1 MLTGKN
7 VVNSF
12 LYHVENTP
20 LDDGS
25 TLNTKYSGWVTEIR
39 QVTPVET
46 EDVVPSGAF
55 PRFIAGIP
63 NINSRS
69 MFGGNALTDFPIA
82 GIVLCAV
89 YDSTTKTVHPGRSTQ
104 QQLNVQYNLWNALV
118 ESNDGCFS
126 IRDWGNQ
133 VSGVPS
139 QVTGSNGETM
149 YGRIENVSITTI
161 PGTYN
166 LSWSCFLRT
175 LKQL

>member
-7 VVNSF
+7 ILNSF
-12 LYHVENTP
+12 IYHVESTT

-25 TLNTKYSGWVTEIR
+25 TLQSKYAGWTSEVR
-39 QVTPVET
+39 QVTPTET
-46 EDVVPSGAF
+46 EQVVPSDAF
-55 PRFIAGIP
+55 PRFVVGIP

-69 MFGGNALTDFPIA
+69 MYGNAITDLPLA

-89 YDSTTKTVHPGRSTQ
+89 YDSTTKTIHPGRSTQ

-118 ESNDGCFS
+118 ESKDGVFPL
-126 IRDWGNQ
+126 RDWGNQ

-139 QVTGSNGETM
+139 QLTGANGNTM
-149 YGRIENVSITTI
+149 YGRVDNVSITTI

-166 LSWSCFLRT
+166 LSWSCFLRI
-175 LKQL
+175 LKQ